1 MDEEIKAI
9 RQFMALFNRNGYVLD
24 FSNASYNLFTS
35 NSIGVPLQS
44 VYGGS
49 KGKSLEAYLTDKTI
63 SEKDK
68 WKLISDLFAH
78 YEEKYEQEYNPDL
91 KDDSYIAGIDLYGLK
106 YDAGYSRLYNRC
118 KSILAEHAGDNAVT
132 SLQTTELKERV
143 FSSEYIHK
151 EIDSM
156 YNEVTTSPT
165 DAIGK
170 SKELIESCCKSIL
183 DEMNVKWSKNWDLP
197 TLCNETLGR
206 LNLTP
211 RTILDT
217 DPVNEQLKA
226 VCGNLRGI
234 VTKLGEIRNVYG
246 SGHGKDDEFK
256 GLEERHAKLAVGCS
270 STFCIFVWDTWQ
282 EMKSQQRNE

>member
-1 MDEEIKAI
+1 
-9 RQFMALFNRNGYVLD
+9 
-24 FSNASYNLFTS
+24 
-35 NSIGVPLQS
+35 
-44 VYGGS
+44 
-49 KGKSLEAYLTDKTI
+49 
-63 SEKDK
+63 
-68 WKLISDLFAH
+68 
-78 YEEKYEQEYNPDL
+78 
-91 KDDSYIAGIDLYGLK
+91 
-106 YDAGYSRLYNRC
+106 
-118 KSILAEHAGDNAVT
+118 
-132 SLQTTELKERV
+132 
-143 FSSEYIHK
+143 
-151 EIDSM
+151 
-156 YNEVTTSPT
+156 
-165 DAIGK
+165 
-170 SKELIESCCKSIL
+170 
-183 DEMNVKWSKNWDLP
+183 MNVKWSKNWDLP

-282 EMKSQQRNE
+282 KMKSQQGNE